1 VVRAKHMFDKV
12 HIPVLGIVENMSQF
26 VCPHC
31 SKTTHIFAHGGGRKA
46 AEMFNIPFL
55 GEVPLELKVREAGDL
70 GVPVVLSAPDS
81 LEAQAFMEVAR
92 NVAGR
97 VSTES
102 VRAVRLPVM
111 QAR

>member
-1 VVRAKHMFDKV
+1 
-12 HIPVLGIVENMSQF
+12 
-26 VCPHC
+26 
-31 SKTTHIFAHGGGRKA
+31 
-46 AEMFNIPFL
+46 MFNIPFL

-70 GVPVVLSAPDS
+70 GVPVVVSAPDS

-92 NVAGR
+92 NIAGR

-102 VRAVRLPVM
+102 ARSVQLPVM